1 MDASKLSKHSNA
13 SLVFFFFLVSL
24 IMHTDGPA
32 LVTLEG
38 VGYN

>member
-13 SLVFFFFLVSL
+13 SLVVFFLVSL